1 MCTLCIANLTHSV
14 YTFLKNKKILEDQE
28 VSNTINNIKDMSNKI
43 KIEIPIQDFEFM
55 DVDIK
60 KLQEDLEEEYEQYT
74 IQKNIVNK
82 ESILFSEIDSYNI
95 DKYVESIINV
105 NAESVGFSTSIL
117 DALARVML
125 KIDFN
130 MIESIINYSQ
140 DWILI
145 DVNSRLIDVIRVYDI
160 INTSLEKTQHRK
172 IFNPIPELNFHK
184 QLNRL
189 QWLNHIFLERLD
201 IQQYITQNNLNAGD
215 MERKKQLGKLWEH
228 IKHIYK

>member
-1 MCTLCIANLTHSV
+1 
-14 YTFLKNKKILEDQE
+14 
-28 VSNTINNIKDMSNKI
+28 
-43 KIEIPIQDFEFM
+43 
-55 DVDIK
+55 
-60 KLQEDLEEEYEQYT
+60 
-74 IQKNIVNK
+74 
-82 ESILFSEIDSYNI
+82 
-95 DKYVESIINV
+95 
-105 NAESVGFSTSIL
+105 
-117 DALARVML
+117 
-125 KIDFN
+125 